1 MKITVNYFG
10 QLRQIT
16 GKDTDGEDCPEQT
29 GLAALISNLALRYG
43 DKFSRIVLDEAG
55 QLRPSILISV
65 NGNIVD
71 KKSPP
76 ALKDGDQVSLLTAMA
91 GG

>member
-1 MKITVNYFG
+1 MKITINYFG

-16 GKDTDGEDCPEQT
+16 QKDSDSENCDDRTDLT
-29 GLAALISNLALRYG
+29 ALMNDMASRYG
-43 DKFSRIVLDEAG
+43 EKFSKIVLDEAG

-65 NGNIVD
+65 NGNIAD

-76 ALKDGDQVSLLTAMA
+76 ALNDGDQVSLLTAMA